1 MNLPTLCIPHWKH
14 AMRQHSASPCDAI
27 VVGGSYAGLSAALQ
41 LARARRSVLVIDTA
55 RPRNERAAVSHGWLG
70 SDGRSGAEILSQAR
84 AELARYPTVSW
95 HNDEA
100 LTATRQDASPAFS
113 VGCAS
118 GAVFN
123 AERIILAYGV
133 RDVLPDVE
141 GLEERWGRSVFSCPY
156 CHGYELNQG
165 RIGLLCVTVEK
176 AVEQAV
182 LLSDWGKVTVFC
194 TDAQTA
200 PATASTR
207 VLDAHGIGVEL
218 TPVRCIDDVATMHLE
233 DGRRAPMDGLFVC
246 HDTVLSSTL
255 ATQLGCGLEDGG
267 CITTDSAK
275 QTTVDGVFACGDIAR
290 MAGSIALSV
299 GEGALA
305 GVAVHRSLMG
315 LLER

>member
-1 MNLPTLCIPHWKH
+1 
-14 AMRQHSASPCDAI
+14 MREPSASSYDAI
-27 VVGGSYAGLSAALQ
+27 VVGGSYAGMSAALQ
-41 LARARRSVLVIDTA
+41 LARARRKVLVLDTA
-55 RPRNERAAVSHGWLG
+55 TPRNHRAAVSHGWLA
-70 SDGRSGAEILSQAR
+70 SDGRSGAEILAQAR
-84 AELARYPTVSW
+84 AELLRYPSITW
-95 HNDEA
+95 QDDEV
-100 LTATRQDASPAFS
+100 LTATRQKDAPRFI

-118 GAVFN
+118 GAVFG
-123 AERIILAYGV
+123 AERMVLAYGV
-133 RDVLPDVE
+133 RDVLPDID
-141 GLEERWGRSVFSCPY
+141 GLNERWGRSVFSCPY

-165 RIGLLCVTVEK
+165 RIGLVCASLEK

-182 LLSDWGKVTVFC
+182 LLSDWGTVTVFC
-194 TDAQTA
+194 TQAQDAPGA
-200 PATASTR
+200 ASTR

-218 TPVRCIDDVATMHLE
+218 TPVRRIDAVATMVLD
-233 DGRRAPMDGLFVC
+233 DGRSAPMDGLFVC

-255 ATQLGCGLEDGG
+255 ATQLGCGMEDGG

-275 QTTVDGVFACGDIAR
+275 QTTVEGVFACGDIAR